1 LYLYT
6 KVHHKKALLVTK
18 QNGMIQDDGQNLTS
32 HAP

>member
-1 LYLYT
+1 
-6 KVHHKKALLVTK
+6 VTK